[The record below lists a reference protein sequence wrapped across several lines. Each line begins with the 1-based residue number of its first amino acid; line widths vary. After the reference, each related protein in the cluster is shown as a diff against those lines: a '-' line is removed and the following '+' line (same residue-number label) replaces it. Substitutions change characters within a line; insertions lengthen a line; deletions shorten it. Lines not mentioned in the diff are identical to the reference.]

1 MLSPRDRCIST
12 TVASGW
18 HPGECDKQY
27 YETGVPIVLQVAWN
41 GQSEQLFSVI
51 HLVKTWKL
59 PEYTWNN
66 GFRDQLDMSYKWAPF
81 IL

>member
-18 HPGECDKQY
+18 HLGEFGKQY

-59 PEYTWNN
+59 TEYTWNN
-66 GFRDQLDMSYKWAPF
+66 GFKDPLDSRVF
-81 IL
+81 F